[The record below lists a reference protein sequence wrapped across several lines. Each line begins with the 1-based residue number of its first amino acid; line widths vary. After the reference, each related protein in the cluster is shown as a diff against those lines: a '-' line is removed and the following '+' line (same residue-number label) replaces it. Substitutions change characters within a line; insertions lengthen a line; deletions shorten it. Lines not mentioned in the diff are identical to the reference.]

1 MARIAGERPQVVT
14 SAGALPARQRA
25 LNPQHVALLFAMRA
39 KLTLRGYQRRKI
51 TATIGVILALLLV
64 LGVIGE
70 MSAVSYVGYT
80 RLPHALTVQVL
91 FVVLTGLYIAWIAL
105 PLLQYSLNE
114 GLDVTKL
121 VILPVTRVERMAA
134 LLLATLLDIG
144 TLAIVAFF
152 IPILLAWSR
161 SPAALAIVLLALL
174 LAYAHTVAMSQLV
187 LAAMMGVLR
196 NRRWRDLSI
205 VLFAVIGT
213 SCSFAGQ
220 FASRFFEHINPRQ
233 GAEQFQGIHLDP
245 YLQFTPPGMAAR
257 AIELAARGQYLPALG
272 WAGALVALLPV
283 VLVLWSWVLDR
294 GVTAAESGGGQK
306 SHAPRRRARPASAV
320 AEPIAAVDARRRRGL
335 FPAPALAITQKDLR
349 YLWRDPQLKATL
361 LSSLFILVLVVVPNF
376 GFDRGAG
383 FGLTPQRVLFT
394 PLPTLA
400 VVFNLSLNALGMER
414 GGLQMLYLF
423 PVKPLHVFW
432 GKNLAVGILTFG
444 AQVVLALAMA
454 AITGGWLNVIP
465 TLVGGLAAIL
475 ALLGCGNI
483 TSVLVPFRMRDL
495 QTGRASLSAD
505 NGCLRSVIGFAAL
518 GAAGGL
524 LLPVIALVFLPIQ
537 FDTRIV
543 LVVTLPLAL
552 LYGILVHQA
561 TTRFIA
567 PRLLKRGPEIL
578 AATVRD

>member
-1 MARIAGERPQVVT
+1 
-14 SAGALPARQRA
+14 
-25 LNPQHVALLFAMRA
+25 VA
-39 KLTLRGYQRRKI
+39 K
-51 TATIGVILALLLV
+51 
-64 LGVIGE
+64 
-70 MSAVSYVGYT
+70 
-80 RLPHALTVQVL
+80 
-91 FVVLTGLYIAWIAL
+91 
-105 PLLQYSLNE
+105 
-114 GLDVTKL
+114 
-121 VILPVTRVERMAA
+121 
-134 LLLATLLDIG
+134 
-144 TLAIVAFF
+144 
-152 IPILLAWSR
+152 
-161 SPAALAIVLLALL
+161 
-174 LAYAHTVAMSQLV
+174 
-187 LAAMMGVLR
+187 
-196 NRRWRDLSI
+196 
-205 VLFAVIGT
+205 
-213 SCSFAGQ
+213 
-220 FASRFFEHINPRQ
+220 
-233 GAEQFQGIHLDP
+233 
-245 YLQFTPPGMAAR
+245 
-257 AIELAARGQYLPALG
+257 
-272 WAGALVALLPV
+272 
-283 VLVLWSWVLDR
+283 
-294 GVTAAESGGGQK
+294 
-306 SHAPRRRARPASAV
+306 
-320 AEPIAAVDARRRRGL
+320 PIAAVDARRRRGL